1 MPRPGLKP
9 LLGILLSALLL
20 LSPQATAEA
29 RPGWMNRS
37 TDVTDTLRITPP
49 SSGLLQEVAPPGPTQ
64 EIKRRL
70 SNHRPQLQLLSPKAN
85 SVNNATGLTLSLKV
99 EDWPVSRDPELGL
112 GPHVALQ
119 VDDRPL
125 LRIDTLEN
133 GRAEVQLDD
142 LGPGS
147 HRFAAW
153 AAYPWGEAVKS
164 TGASLQWR
172 LHQWQRLE
180 GTQPGEDEPWLVAN
194 PMVGGVNRQPLL
206 LDWQLWNAPLQN
218 LRDGDARWRVR
229 ISLDGDSFLVD
240 HQDALWLKGSG
251 SNGGAS
257 VQMELLDGRGEPLQ
271 PAFNNRLI
279 RLEPAADARP
289 VWLKERI
296 QDEELLRLSG
306 EPVPAAD
313 EQETNDADA
322 TPTESISAPAA
333 PSLNTQT
340 PANAQPEEED
350 DDNAEGVEPQPS
362 QDITRDAGQQQP
374 SETQAAEEEVEEE
387 PSDGQPTATTA
398 SAAPPRPMNDPS
410 VLRPEAS
417 LGGSARELLD
427 ADGRLRQ
434 P

>member
-20 LSPQATAEA
+20 LSAQAPAAA
-29 RPGWMNRS
+29 RPGWLNRS
-37 TDVTDTLRITPP
+37 SDATETLQVSPP
-49 SSGLLQEVAPPGPTQ
+49 NAGLLQEVAPPGAVQ

-70 SNHRPQLQLLSPKAN
+70 NSHHPQLQLLSPKAD
-85 SVNNATGLTLSLKV
+85 SVNKSSGLDLSLAV

-119 VDDRPL
+119 VDDQPL
-125 LRIDTLEN
+125 IRIDTLHD
-133 GRAEVQLDD
+133 GRAQVHIDE

-180 GTQPGEDEPWLVAN
+180 GTQPQADAPWLVPN
-194 PMVGGVNRQPLL
+194 PMTGGLNQQPLL

-229 ISLDGDSFLVD
+229 ISLDGDSFLAD

-251 SNGGAS
+251 GSKDATL
-257 VQMELLDGRGEPLQ
+257 QMELIDGRGEPLQ
-271 PAFNNRLI
+271 PVFNNRLI
-279 RLEPAADARP
+279 RLGPARGPRP
-289 VWLKERI
+289 AWLKARLK
-296 QDEELLRLSG
+296 EEEVLRLSG
-306 EPVPAAD
+306 EPVPIPEET
-313 EQETNDADA
+313 EQDIDNA
-322 TPTESISAPAA
+322 AA
-333 PSLNTQT
+333 PPMEVVQEPAPPVRNDPLTSVAQST
-340 PANAQPEEED
+340 PADMDENDEDEETEPKPETSEAAAQEP
-350 DDNAEGVEPQPS
+350 EPQPAAADVLRTTPKPMS
-362 QDITRDAGQQQP
+362 EQP
-374 SETQAAEEEVEEE
+374 
-387 PSDGQPTATTA
+387 
-398 SAAPPRPMNDPS
+398 
-410 VLRPEAS
+410 VLRPESS